1 LSWRRSAAGRLIRC
15 PCQWKAQDGLIY
27 IYIFIYKYTHMSIPN
42 KKARIGGAAPPPD
55 SWSHVM
61 HVTEVRHLV
70 GKVTERGERGGQ

>member
-1 LSWRRSAAGRLIRC
+1 
-15 PCQWKAQDGLIY
+15 
-27 IYIFIYKYTHMSIPN
+27 MSIPN